1 MNLMGLKIVGG
12 RYKIIKR
19 LAAGGFGMTFLAED
33 QHLPNNHPCVVKQ
46 LKPQSTDAKTLEI
59 ARRLFNTEAK
69 VLHKLGNHQKIPQ
82 LFAFFEENNE
92 FYLVQEYIHG
102 HPLSDELKL
111 SKRWNEAETINLL
124 KEILEILEFVHHE
137 NVIHRDVNPRNILRD
152 ENDGRLFLIDFGAVK
167 EITTQ
172 ILLTTPG
179 QTALS
184 VIIGTPGYMPSEQA
198 NGHPKMSSDIYAVG
212 MIGIQALT
220 GLSPEQ
226 LTKNNDTAEIIWQN
240 KVSVSPEFAQ
250 VLSTMVR
257 YDFRERYPSAV
268 EALAA
273 INALQD
279 SGIPLSLAKTKIAL
293 TKIRK
298 NRNIFWSINII
309 LGIFLL
315 LILRTAFS
323 GAKFWQESQTA
334 SQLYEQ
340 GRVLSS
346 LNRYE
351 EALDKYRKA
360 ARIQWNHVD
369 TWIKIG
375 DMEYQLE
382 DYNKSLE
389 AYDRAIQINPTN
401 DEPNIIINAWIG
413 RGMVLDKQE
422 NFPAALNSFMKAVQL
437 DQKSY
442 KAWQGQGEVLFKL
455 QRYEEAIAAYEKTL
469 KLNQNSYDAWYNM
482 GKSYAQLQ
490 DYKNAEKAYKK
501 AVEIQPDQSSAW
513 DDLANISFQLENYE
527 EAIKA
532 YDKSLRFAPENAPE
546 NGNVWYRR
554 GNAFLKW
561 RKPAEAIASYEK
573 ALEFFKAS
581 ENPDLLY
588 NLALALHELRRY
600 TEAIERYN
608 QLLTIRPQDYQVW
621 YNRGNAENALER
633 YSDAIKSY
641 EQAVFIKQD
650 YYEAW
655 YALGNVQFTL
665 QRYPNAIASYDKALF
680 YAPNYKPARDAKKQ
694 AEKELE
700 KK

>member
-46 LKPQSTDAKTLEI
+46 LKPQSIDAKTLEI

-172 ILLTTPG
+172 MMLTTPG

-240 KVSVSPEFAQ
+240 KVSVSPEFAE

-298 NRNIFWSINII
+298 NRNMFWGINIV

-315 LILRTAFS
+315 LIVRTTLS

-351 EALDKYRKA
+351 EALEKYRKA

-442 KAWQGQGEVLFKL
+442 RAWQGQGEVLFKL

-501 AVEIQPDQSSAW
+501 AVDIQPDQAIAW

-532 YDKSLRFAPENAPE
+532 YDKFLRFAPENAPE
-546 NGNVWYRR
+546 NGEAWYRR

-561 RKPAEAIASYEK
+561 QKPAEAIASYEK
-573 ALEFFKAS
+573 ALEFLKVS

-608 QLLTIRPQDYQVW
+608 QVLELRPQDYQVW

-633 YSDAIKSY
+633 YSDAMKSY

-700 KK
+700 KR